1 MDDLH
6 GLLDRVRS
14 RLGANALGYL
24 EFRDDGADVRVMLGD
39 HRWEALRDVGQLSFD
54 ALPGVRDGEGG
65 QAVIADVADDPQM
78 SAALRVWGAVP
89 GAYLGAPV
97 QLGTGQTAG
106 LLCALYRDAHPHL
119 GARDLELLLFAAGL
133 LGPELVEI
141 GESRSLREHARQRLR
156 SVIRNDLRMAYQP
169 IVDLASGALVA
180 VEALARFDTT
190 PARPPNLWFAE
201 AQQLG
206 MATDLEVAAIRLAL
220 EDLDRLPAG
229 VRLSVN
235 TSIGTLLSGAL
246 HEALPASVC
255 DRLVIEVTETAIV
268 PSYAALLE
276 AFAALREQ
284 GARLAVDDLGAGFAG
299 LSHLAGL
306 RPDVVKID
314 RGIVRFV
321 GGDTHHDA
329 LVAAIV
335 DFGRTTGAT
344 VVGEGI
350 ETAEQLESLIR
361 AGVRQGQGYLFAA
374 PDAAARLRGRYALPQ
389 GVSEIA

>member
-14 RLGANALGYL
+14 RLGADALGYL
-24 EFRDDGADVRVMLGD
+24 EVCGDAVHVRVMLGD
-39 HRWEALRDVGQLSFD
+39 HRWEALRDVGRFTVEG
-54 ALPGVRDGEGG
+54 LPGLRDGEGG
-65 QAVIADVADDPQM
+65 QAVIADVANEPRTS
-78 SAALRVWGAVP
+78 SALSVWGPVP

-97 QLGTGQTAG
+97 RLGTGQTAG
-106 LLCALYRDAHPHL
+106 QLCALYRDAHPHL
-119 GARDLELLLFAAGL
+119 GARDLELLTFAAGL

-141 GESRSLREHARQRLR
+141 GESHSLREHARERLR
-156 SVIRNDLRMAYQP
+156 AVVRHDLRMAYQP
-169 IVDLASGALVA
+169 VVDLASGDLVA

-201 AQQLG
+201 AQKLG
-206 MATDLEVAAIRLAL
+206 MATDLEIAAIRLAL
-220 EDLDRLPAG
+220 EDLDRLPSG

-246 HEALPASVC
+246 HEALPPSVC
-255 DRLVIEVTETAIV
+255 DRLVIEITETAIV

-276 AFAALREQ
+276 AFVALRER

-321 GGDTHHDA
+321 GEDTHHDA

-350 ETAEQLESLIR
+350 ETLGQLEHLVR
-361 AGVRQGQGYLFAA
+361 AGVRQGQGYLVAEPGA
-374 PDAAARLRGRYALPQ
+374 VERLLERYALPH
-389 GVSEIA
+389 GVPEIA

>member
-14 RLGANALGYL
+14 RLGADTIGYL
-24 EFRDDGADVRVMLGD
+24 EFRDDGADVRVVLGD
-39 HRWEALRDVGQLSFD
+39 HRWEALGDGGRLAFD
-54 ALPGVRDGEGG
+54 ALPGVRDAGDG
-65 QAVIADVADDPQM
+65 QTVIADVAGDPKM
-78 SAALRVWGAVP
+78 SSALRAWGRVP

-106 LLCALYRDAHPHL
+106 LLCALYRDASPHL
-119 GARDLELLLFAAGL
+119 GARDLELLRFAAGL
-133 LGPELVEI
+133 LGPELVET
-141 GESRSLREHARQRLR
+141 GESHGLREHARRRLR
-156 SVIRNDLRMAYQP
+156 SVVRHDLRMAYQP
-169 IVDLASGALVA
+169 IVDLATGDLLA

-201 AQQLG
+201 ALQLE
-206 MATDLEVAAIRLAL
+206 MAIDLEVAAIRLAL
-220 EDLDRLPAG
+220 DDLDRLPSG

-255 DRLVIEVTETAIV
+255 DRLLIEITETAVV
-268 PSYAALLE
+268 PSYATVIE
-276 AFAALREQ
+276 AFAALRER

-321 GGDTHHDA
+321 GEDTHHDA
-329 LVAAIV
+329 LVAALV
-335 DFGRTTGAT
+335 DVGRSTGAT

-350 ETAEQLESLIR
+350 ETPEQLERLAR
-361 AGVRQGQGYLFAA
+361 AGVRQGQGYLIAA
-374 PDAAARLRGRYALPQ
+374 PDTAERLVARYPLPH
-389 GVSEIA
+389 GITEIA

>member
-14 RLGANALGYL
+14 RLGADTIGYL
-24 EFRDDGADVRVMLGD
+24 EFHDDGADVRVVLGD
-39 HRWEALRDVGQLSFD
+39 HRWEALGDGGRLAFD
-54 ALPGVRDGEGG
+54 ALPGVRDAGDG
-65 QAVIADVADDPQM
+65 QAVIADVADDPQV
-78 SAALRVWGAVP
+78 SAALRAWGQVP

-106 LLCALYRDAHPHL
+106 LLCALYREERPHL
-119 GARDLELLLFAAGL
+119 GARDLQLLRFAAGL
-133 LGPELVEI
+133 LGPELVET
-141 GESRSLREHARQRLR
+141 GESHGLREHARRRLR
-156 SVIRNDLRMAYQP
+156 SVARDDLRMAYQP
-169 IVDLASGALVA
+169 IVDLASGDLVA

-201 AQQLG
+201 ALQLG
-206 MATDLEVAAIRLAL
+206 MAIDLEVAAIRLAL
-220 EDLDRLPAG
+220 DDLDRLPAG

-246 HEALPASVC
+246 HEALPAAVC
-255 DRLVIEVTETAIV
+255 DRLLIEITETAIA
-268 PSYAALLE
+268 PSYAAVSE
-276 AFAALREQ
+276 AFADLRER
-284 GARLAVDDLGAGFAG
+284 GARLVVDDLGAGFAG

-321 GGDTHHDA
+321 GEDTHHDA

-335 DFGRTTGAT
+335 DVGRSTGAT

-350 ETAEQLESLIR
+350 ETPGQLEHLVR
-361 AGVRQGQGYLFAA
+361 AGVSQGQGYLFAA
-374 PDAAARLRGRYALPQ
+374 PDVAERLVDRYPLPH
-389 GVSEIA
+389 GITEIA

>member
-14 RLGANALGYL
+14 RLGADALGYL
-24 EFRDDGADVRVMLGD
+24 EVRDDGAEARVVLGD
-39 HRWEALRDVGQLSFD
+39 HRWEALRGTGRFSFD
-54 ALPGVRDGEGG
+54 ALPGVRDGAGG
-65 QAVIADVADDPQM
+65 QAVIADVAADPQLR
-78 SAALRVWGAVP
+78 SALRTWGVVP

-97 QLGTGQTAG
+97 QLGTGQTVG
-106 LLCALYRDAHPHL
+106 LLCALYRHARPHL
-119 GARDLELLLFAAGL
+119 GARDLELLQFTAGL

-141 GESRSLREHARQRLR
+141 GESDRLREHARERLR
-156 SVIRNDLRMAYQP
+156 DVAGHHLRMVYQP
-169 IVDLASGALVA
+169 IVDLASGDLVT
-180 VEALARFDTT
+180 VEALARFDTM

-201 AQQLG
+201 ALQLG

-220 EDLDRLPAG
+220 EDLDRLPSG

-246 HEALPASVC
+246 HDALPPSVC
-255 DRLVIEVTETAIV
+255 ERLLIEITETAVV
-268 PSYAALLE
+268 PDYAALLE
-276 AFAALREQ
+276 AFAALRQQ

-321 GGDTHHDA
+321 GDDTHHDA

-344 VVGEGI
+344 VVAEGV
-350 ETAEQLESLIR
+350 ETPAQLGRLVR
-361 AGVRQGQGYLFAA
+361 AGVQQAQGYLFAA
-374 PDAAARLRGRYALPQ
+374 PDAAERLRERYALPR
-389 GVSEIA
+389 GVSELV

>member
-1 MDDLH
+1 MDDLS

-14 RLGANALGYL
+14 RLGADALGYL
-24 EFRDDGADVRVMLGD
+24 EFRDDGADVRVMIGD
-39 HRWEALRDVGQLSFD
+39 HRWEALRDAGRFSFD
-54 ALPGVRDGEGG
+54 ALPGVRDGEGS
-65 QAVIADVADDPQM
+65 QAVIADVADDPQLC
-78 SAALRVWGAVP
+78 SALRAWGTVP

-97 QLGTGQTAG
+97 TLGTGQSAG
-106 LLCALYRDAHPHL
+106 LLCALYREARPHL
-119 GARDLELLLFAAGL
+119 GARDLELLSFTAGL

-141 GESRSLREHARQRLR
+141 GESHGLREHARGRLR
-156 SVIRNDLRMAYQP
+156 SVARHDLRMVYQP
-169 IVDLASGALVA
+169 IVDLASGDLLT

-190 PARPPNLWFAE
+190 PARSPNLWFAE
-201 AQQLG
+201 ALQLG
-206 MATDLEVAAIRLAL
+206 MAIDLEVAAIRLAL
-220 EDLDRLPAG
+220 DDLDRLPPG

-235 TSIGTLLSGAL
+235 ASIGTLLSGAL

-255 DRLVIEVTETAIV
+255 DRLLIEVTETAIV
-268 PSYAALLE
+268 PSYAALHK
-276 AFAALREQ
+276 AFAALRER

-321 GGDTHHDA
+321 GEDTHHDA

-335 DFGRTTGAT
+335 DFGRSTGAT

-350 ETAEQLESLIR
+350 ETPGQLEQLVR
-361 AGVRQGQGYLFAA
+361 AGVSQGQGYLFAEPGA
-374 PDAAARLRGRYALPQ
+374 VERLLERYPLPHGVPD
-389 GVSEIA
+389 IA